1 MSPALYLGLEAVVA
15 FAVVMGVLALRRRTS
30 LAYSYAVLTFMRVG
44 SWAAAPAPPVAV
56 GPLQLSVGSNVF
68 FSAVL
73 LGVFLLY
80 VADGRR
86 AGRVAIIVVVATGL
100 LYACGALLLHAQLD
114 LPAAGIFPDSG
125 LRANLASIAASL
137 LDLVLLAV
145 VWEVGQRSSRQV
157 PLVLKVFATLAVV
170 MTADALVYVAVAR
183 AGGPGFRAE
192 LVGILISRV
201 VVAGVL
207 APIVSVY
214 LAFEVRRHGL
224 EIGPRPM
231 LSILMKEDVE
241 RELVSTRHQLR
252 LGTEALWESEERYR
266 RMVDDIPIMVFR
278 FSAGGRLTY
287 ANRALCTYYGRDVNE
302 IMGVPVLTPIEPDE
316 REALWTKVRA
326 LTPRTPTV
334 EFVAHARPTQGP
346 FRGQRRAQRWVV
358 RGIFSPNGGGLAY
371 QAVGEDVTRET
382 ELETQLMQAQ
392 RMQAIGQLA
401 GGVAHD
407 FNNLIFVIW
416 SCVES
421 ASGRLSGLPPEAAA
435 GLTADLMDIR
445 GCADRAGLL
454 TRQLLAVSR
463 KQTIEPSALDLSAVV
478 TNLEPLIRR
487 MLPDSVALDL
497 RCEKGLPAVLL
508 NPIEL
513 ERVIINLV
521 TNGRDAMGRGG
532 KLTVST
538 RSEILSDEYLE
549 GHPEA
554 RAGVYTVLVVT
565 DEGVGMDGETRSRV
579 FEPFFT
585 TKREGSGTGSG
596 TGLGL
601 SIVYGIVRQ
610 TGGHLRVESKVG
622 AGTTFFAYLPASAE
636 QPATAGFAR
645 ERAAA
650 GPILYCESDEGVRSQ
665 VGQLLENAGFRVR
678 LVGGAAEAL
687 ELVAA
692 AEPFQPSVLLAD
704 MVTSGMTGH
713 ELAATVRRYR
723 PALPA
728 VLFTGKVLER
738 EPLSD
743 AMGFWYVNKR
753 HGPGALLSAIHEA
766 IRAGARPG
774 AAPA

>member
-1 MSPALYLGLEAVVA
+1 MSPALYLGLEALVA
-15 FAVVMGVLALRRRTS
+15 FAVVMGVHALRRRTS
-30 LAYSYAVLTFMRVG
+30 LAYSYAVLTFMRLG
-44 SWAAAPAPPVAV
+44 SWAASPAPPVAV

-86 AGRVAIIVVVATGL
+86 AGRVAIIVVVTTGL
-100 LYACGALLLHAQLD
+100 LYAGGALLLHAQLD
-114 LPAAGIFPDSG
+114 LLAPAVFPDSG
-125 LRANLASIAASL
+125 LRANLASVAASL
-137 LDLVLLAV
+137 LDLVLLAL

-157 PLVLKVFATLAVV
+157 PLVLKVFITLAAV
-170 MTADALVYVAVAR
+170 MTADALVYVALAR

-192 LVGILISRV
+192 LVGILISRI
-201 VVAGVL
+201 VVAGAL
-207 APIVSVY
+207 APFVSGY

-224 EIGPRPM
+224 DIGPRPM
-231 LSILMKEDVE
+231 LSIFMKEDVE
-241 RELVSTRHQLR
+241 RELVSARHQLR

-278 FSAGGRLTY
+278 FQAGGRLTY
-287 ANRALCTYYGRDVNE
+287 ANRALCAYYGRDVKE
-302 IMGVPVLTPIEPDE
+302 IMGIPVLTPIEAEE
-316 REALWTKVRA
+316 REEIWTKVRA
-326 LTPRTPTV
+326 LTPSTPTV

-382 ELETQLMQAQ
+382 ELEAQLMQAQ

-421 ASGRLSGLPPEAAA
+421 ASARLSSLPAGAAA

-454 TRQLLAVSR
+454 TRQLLAVGR
-463 KQTIEPSALDLSAVV
+463 KQTIEPRPLDLSTVV
-478 TNLEPLIRR
+478 TNLGPLIRR
-487 MLPDSVALDL
+487 MLPESIALDL
-497 RCEKGLPAVLL
+497 RCEAKSPPVLMD
-508 NPIEL
+508 PIEL
-513 ERVIINLV
+513 ERVVINLV
-521 TNGRDAMGRGG
+521 TNARDAMGRGG

-538 RSEILSDEYLE
+538 RTETLSDTYLE

-554 RAGVYTVLVVT
+554 RPGAYAVLVVT
-565 DEGVGMDGETRSRV
+565 DEGVGMDRETRSRV

-585 TKREGSGTGSG
+585 TKGEGGG

-601 SIVYGIVRQ
+601 STVYGIVRQ
-610 TGGHLRVESKVG
+610 TGGHVRVESKVG
-622 AGTTFFAYLPASAE
+622 AGTTFLAYLPASAE
-636 QPATAGFAR
+636 QPATAGAAR
-645 ERAAA
+645 ERAAT

-665 VGQLLENAGFRVR
+665 VGQLLENAGFQVR

-687 ELVAA
+687 ELFAA
-692 AEPFQPSVLLAD
+692 AEPFQPSVLLSD

-713 ELAATVRRYR
+713 ELAGAVRRYR

-738 EPLSD
+738 QPGSN
-743 AMGFWYVNKR
+743 ATGFWYVNKR

-766 IRAGARPG
+766 VRVGARAGAS
-774 AAPA
+774 PA